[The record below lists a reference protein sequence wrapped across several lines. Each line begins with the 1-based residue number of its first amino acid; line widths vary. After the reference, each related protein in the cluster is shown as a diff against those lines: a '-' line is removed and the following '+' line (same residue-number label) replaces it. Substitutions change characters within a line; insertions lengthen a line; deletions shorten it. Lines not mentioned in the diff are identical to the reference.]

1 MAQLNQETQNQLQQ
15 FNSIIKLLELKDKDK
30 LGIQSLPK
38 EKKLSIL
45 QLREKIQVKNDF
57 INYGKNSEEITEYF
71 IQKMELNAQFE
82 DIIALYEWVSYQ
94 IKYNQKLE
102 HLEQSGGVDAIIFA
116 LMQYGSLKHDSAK
129 KLFLLHIL
137 KILAVDYKDVFE
149 DSTIFLDKLIQ
160 SDLVHSF
167 PEMLTPDQNEI
178 NSLLLILMD
187 QISWYS
193 EEALKFIL
201 DGFEALQQKNNYP
214 NKFTPLTIV
223 LSKSKSSIFTQ
234 NICSFLNS
242 LCQAFQN
249 HFKNIQIIDD
259 FQNSGLLDLLTVQAV
274 NSIQQGH
281 FIIDDCYFIRE
292 DYYGV
297 SGEEIFFVADFE
309 RREFNC
315 NKFFYKKDQNE
326 GDFQNQII
334 TLFIQIHQLQDKS
347 VNRMRERE
355 TQYQNELQTIQQKKV
370 QYNTVIKEEQEEEY
384 VEKVKGSQK
393 QAQLE
398 ERFKSEIQMREKEK
412 IEQNNGQDSEQ
423 KKGFGRQNGIGK
435 EKSEEK
441 NQLWQTQQKI
451 QALEKEIER
460 LNQKLKQQDS
470 QEQISQNILK
480 QQFLQGQLLENQK
493 LEEKDKIISKYKQE
507 NIQLLTK
514 VSELQQAKQSTLEQ
528 LSLSKQHSQLQNQIN
543 QQIQKNEE
551 LSEKIKQL
559 NEDLSSVTFKYED
572 YKQQKE
578 KEISQLNLTL
588 SAIKAKHSVSE
599 ENKNNILEQ
608 NQLMNMRL
616 SKMDSASKQF
626 ESNPNNHSKESII
639 KLLES
644 QFLQEISD
652 LKEQNQQL
660 QSQINKFKLNQN
672 SQNNNQP
679 PVPQPPQIP
688 VAPLLNSQDNS
699 LLAVP
704 QPPNLGVPQAPNLG
718 IPSAPQIPGIPQA
731 PQLPGIPQAPQLPGI
746 PQAPQLPGIPQA
758 PQLPGIP
765 QAPQITGVPQA
776 PQLFGIPQAPLIPGI
791 PQAPQIP
798 GIPQAPQLPGIPQPP
813 QLPGIPQAPQI
824 PGIPQAPQIPGIP
837 QAPLIPGIP
846 QAPQIPGVPL
856 APQIG
861 NFGAPPA
868 PQILGIG
875 IPPVPQLGIPSVPS
889 LPGFGPPAA
898 PSLNIPGA
906 PIVMAPILPGLMVA
920 PQPQQGVKLKK
931 NPGIP
936 MKGVNWQTLK
946 FQDIQGTIW
955 EKIKDEN
962 VSLEEDYLK
971 QTFSQKAT
979 LQKAQNTSQQNQEQ
993 QAAKKITFLA
1003 LERQQS
1009 VLLLLGKI
1017 KLKGEQIAEMLINCD
1032 PSRLTQN
1039 LITSLLAS
1047 LPNEQEMTMVQSYD
1061 GKIEN
1066 LGDAEKYFKALEKVN
1081 GYEERLQALKFK
1093 NIYPETKEFLTSKT
1107 ALIAQFL
1114 DSLLSDQR
1122 IIIILENALA
1132 LGNYMNGTGFK
1143 GGAWGFKFSNIDK
1156 MVEVKSMDGKVNLL
1170 MYLISNIEKKEGKEI
1185 VKVDEDLKIL
1195 DECTK
1200 TPINQLISEIAD
1212 LKRGV
1217 KTLEK
1222 SIKVQTSNGQDKIKE
1237 QIEPFYVQVQ
1247 PEIAEIEQQVKDL
1260 EAKYKTVAE
1269 YFCEDPRKLPSDEF
1283 AKQVLIFKKSC
1294 ITAKIQN
1301 KNLKR

>member
-1 MAQLNQETQNQLQQ
+1 MAQLNQETQNQLQE

-38 EKKLSIL
+38 EKKLAIL

-57 INYGKNSEEITEYF
+57 NNYGKNSEEITEYF

-82 DIIALYEWVSYQ
+82 DIIAFYEWISYQ
-94 IKYNQKLE
+94 IKYNQKLD

-116 LMQYGSLKHDSAK
+116 LTQYGSLKHDSAK

-137 KILAVDYKDVFE
+137 KILTVDYKDVFE

-167 PEMLTPDQNEI
+167 PEMLTPGQNEI

-201 DGFEALQQKNNYP
+201 EGFEALQQKNNYP

-234 NICSFLNS
+234 NMCSFLNS
-242 LCQAFQN
+242 MCQAFQN

-274 NSIQQGH
+274 NNIQQGQ

-326 GDFQNQII
+326 GDFQSQII

-347 VNRMRERE
+347 VSLTFQLVVQKVNRMRERE
-355 TQYQNELQTIQQKKV
+355 AQYQKELQAIQQKKV
-370 QYNTVIKEEQEEEY
+370 QYNSVIKEEQEEEY

-412 IEQNNGQDSEQ
+412 MEQNHSQDNDM

-470 QEQISQNILK
+470 QEQVSQNILK

-493 LEEKDKIISKYKQE
+493 LEEKEKIISKYKQE

-514 VSELQQAKQSTLEQ
+514 VSELEQSKQQALEQ
-528 LSLSKQHSQLQNQIN
+528 LSLSKQQSQLQNQIN
-543 QQIQKNEE
+543 QQMQKNEE

-559 NEDLSSVTFKYED
+559 NENLSSVTFKYEE
-572 YKQQKE
+572 YKSSKE

-588 SAIKAKHSVSE
+588 SAIKAKQSVSE

-608 NQLMNMRL
+608 NQIMNLRL
-616 SKMDSASKQF
+616 SKLDSASKQLD
-626 ESNPNNHSKESII
+626 SIANNHSKESVI
-639 KLLES
+639 KLVES

-652 LKEQNQQL
+652 LKEQNQLL
-660 QSQINKFKLNQN
+660 QSQINKLKSNQN
-672 SQNNNQP
+672 QQNIDKLSIPEN
-679 PVPQPPQIP
+679 PQIP
-688 VAPLLNSQDNS
+688 VAPLLGSQYPS
-699 LLAVP
+699 QLA
-704 QPPNLGVPQAPNLG
+704 VPQAPNL
-718 IPSAPQIPGIPQA
+718 
-731 PQLPGIPQAPQLPGI
+731 
-746 PQAPQLPGIPQA
+746 
-758 PQLPGIP
+758 
-765 QAPQITGVPQA
+765 
-776 PQLFGIPQAPLIPGI
+776 GI

-798 GIPQAPQLPGIPQPP
+798 GIPQAPQIPGIPQVSQIPGIPQAPQIAGIPQAP
-813 QLPGIPQAPQI
+813 QLFGIPQAPQIPGIPQAPQI

-837 QAPLIPGIP
+837 QAPQIPGIPLAPQIPGIP
-846 QAPQIPGVPL
+846 QAPQIPGVPQ
-856 APQIG
+856 APLIPGIPQAP
-861 NFGAPPA
+861 NFSAPPA
-868 PQILGIG
+868 PQINGIG

-889 LPGFGPPAA
+889 LPGFGAPAA

-906 PIVMAPILPGLMVA
+906 PIAMAPILPGLMA
-920 PQPQQGVKLKK
+920 PQVQQGIKPKK

-955 EKIKDEN
+955 EKVKEEN
-962 VSLEEDYLK
+962 IALEEEYLK

-979 LQKAQNTSQQNQEQ
+979 LQKAQNTTQQNPEQ
-993 QAAKKITFLA
+993 QASKKITFLT

-1009 VLLLLGKI
+1009 VLLILGKI
-1017 KLKGEQIAEMLINCD
+1017 KLKGEQIAEMLISCD
-1032 PSRLTQN
+1032 PTRLTQN

-1047 LPNEQEMTMVQSYD
+1047 LPNEQEMIMVQSYD

-1093 NIYPETKEFLTSKT
+1093 NLYPETKEFLTSKT
-1107 ALIAQFL
+1107 TLIAQFL
-1114 DSLLSDQR
+1114 DSLLNDQR
-1122 IIIILENALA
+1122 ITIILENALA

-1170 MYLISNIEKKEGKEI
+1170 MYMISNIEKKEGKEI

-1222 SIKVQTSNGQDKIKE
+1222 SIKVQTSNEQDKIKE
-1237 QIEPFYVQVQ
+1237 QIEPFYLQVQ
-1247 PEIAEIEQQVKDL
+1247 PEITELEKQVKDL

-1269 YFCEDPRKLPSDEF
+1269 FFCEDPRKLPSDEF